1 MSLHVQTKIFFKSVP
16 QKKKV
21 MHIGLEWHKYTKI
34 WMKIKV
40 PKGGFQS
47 DASKNN
53 LGSTKKTFLNE
64 PLFFLEWRTF

>member
-1 MSLHVQTKIFFKSVP
+1 
-16 QKKKV
+16 

-34 WMKIKV
+34 WMKMKV

-64 PLFFLEWRTF
+64 PLFF